1 MKVFTC
7 TTFEGCYPVGTA
19 AVVVALD
26 EAEAVRLLGLELAK
40 RGLRLSSDDIFME
53 IPLHQ
58 TAAIVLRDG
67 DY

>member
-7 TTFEGCYPVGTA
+7 TTFEGRWPVGTA
-19 AVVVALD
+19 AVVVAPD
-26 EAEAVRLLGLELAK
+26 ESEARRLLGMELAK
-40 RGLRLSSDDIFME
+40 RGLRLDRDDIFLE
-53 IPLHQ
+53 VPLHQ

>member
-1 MKVFTC
+1 MHPDDKRRLQ
-7 TTFEGCYPVGTA
+7 ERAQPG
-19 AVVVALD
+19 VAPD